1 MKRYEELRRAV
12 IQEYLTAVLRS
23 RRAVDR
29 IFAAIADAAEA
40 DPALAREIASRPEA
54 LKALAK
60 CAAPADWLVRAAAAG
75 GGAPRPARP
84 AAARGLPKAPAAV
97 KREKGKEKREQT
109 GKGRIRKRR
118 RR

>member
-1 MKRYEELRRAV
+1 MRTHEELRRSV
-12 IQEYLTAVLRS
+12 IQDYLTAVLRS

-75 GGAPRPARP
+75 NVVSRTARS
-84 AAARGLPKAPAAV
+84 AARGPA
-97 KREKGKEKREQT
+97 KSSSMKEKGKKEKRETKGT
-109 GKGRIRKRR
+109 GRGGKRR
-118 RR
+118 QRKS